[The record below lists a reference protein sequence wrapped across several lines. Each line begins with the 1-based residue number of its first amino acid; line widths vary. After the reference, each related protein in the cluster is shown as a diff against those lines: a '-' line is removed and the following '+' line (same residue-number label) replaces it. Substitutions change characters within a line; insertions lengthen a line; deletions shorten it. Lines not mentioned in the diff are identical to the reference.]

1 MGGAAPTVTGATSG
15 RAGIV
20 SLVAGQVRFRFAL
33 DAEAFADHVAA
44 FAVSAVPGAP
54 PEEHV
59 RRLSLD
65 DLYLAA
71 ACARGEDAAWEECLA
86 RHGGFLRAFARR
98 FLKEPAASDVTD
110 QVIAD
115 LWERGK
121 MARYQGRSTLR
132 TWLGSIVAHAAL
144 NAIKAGRRTLPLDRD
159 EDGAYRSA
167 TGGAPDTGAG
177 PDRSL
182 LEDLVKEA
190 MEGLPADDKLLL
202 LLHYEQGLTLDE
214 IAAVL
219 GGSKAALSR
228 KLQRTRNELRASI
241 DSLSRRR
248 AGSSAE
254 SLRAGIDLGRLE
266 LDLGRL
272 LGGAGVERHPGGAV

>member
-1 MGGAAPTVTGATSG
+1 VATVTVATAG
-15 RAGIV
+15 RAGIL

-33 DAEAFADHVAA
+33 DAEAFADRVAA
-44 FAVSAVPGAP
+44 FAVAAAPGTP
-54 PEEHV
+54 PEEHA

-71 ACARGEDAAWEECLA
+71 ACAHGEDAAWEECLA
-86 RHGGFLRAFARR
+86 RHGAFIRDFARR

-144 NAIKAGRRTLPLDRD
+144 NALKAARRTLPLEQE
-159 EDGAYRSA
+159 EDGGYRSQA
-167 TGGAPDTGAG
+167 PGAPDTGAG
-177 PDRSL
+177 QDRSL
-182 LEDLVKEA
+182 LEELVKEA
-190 MEGLPADDKLLL
+190 MEGVPAGGKLLL
-202 LLHYEQGLTLDE
+202 LLYYEQGLTLDE
-214 IAAVL
+214 MAAVV

-228 KLQRTRNELRASI
+228 KLQRTRDELRASI
-241 DSLSRRR
+241 DSISRRR
-248 AGSSAE
+248 AGSSAA

-272 LGGAGVERHPGGAV
+272 LGGAGLEREPGGAV

>member
-1 MGGAAPTVTGATSG
+1 MLPRKTMPSAAVLE
-15 RAGIV
+15 
-20 SLVAGQVRFRFAL
+20 LVAAQVRFRFAL
-33 DAEAFADHVAA
+33 DAKGFADHVAA
-44 FAVSAVPGAP
+44 LTVSAAPGAA
-54 PEEHV
+54 PEEHA

-71 ACARGEDAAWEECLA
+71 ACARGEEPAWEECLA
-86 RHGGFLRAFARR
+86 RHGAFIRDFARR
-98 FLKEPAASDVTD
+98 FLREPAASDVAD
-110 QVIAD
+110 QVVAD

-144 NAIKAGRRTLPLDRD
+144 NAIKAGRRSRPLETDD
-159 EDGAYRSA
+159 EGEHRGP
-167 TGGAPDTGAG
+167 TPRPAPASTAH
-177 PDRSL
+177 DRSL
-182 LEDLVKEA
+182 LETLVKEA
-190 MEGLPADDKLLL
+190 MESLPADDKLLL
-202 LLHYEQGLTLDE
+202 LLYYEQGLTLDE
-214 IAAVL
+214 MAGVV

-228 KLQRTRNELRASI
+228 KLQRTRDALHASI
-241 DSLSRRR
+241 ESLSQRH

-272 LGGAGVERHPGGAV
+272 LGGSVEGEPGGVV

>member
-1 MGGAAPTVTGATSG
+1 VTVATSG
-15 RAGIV
+15 RAGIL
-20 SLVAGQVRFRFAL
+20 SLVAGHVRFRFAL
-33 DAEAFADHVAA
+33 DAEAFAAHVAA
-44 FAVSAVPGAP
+44 FAASAAPGTR
-54 PEEHV
+54 PEEHA

-71 ACARGEDAAWEECLA
+71 ACARGEEAAWEECLA
-86 RHGGFLRAFARR
+86 RHGAFIRDFARR
-98 FLKEPAASDVTD
+98 FLRDPAAGDVAD
-110 QVIAD
+110 QVVAD

-144 NAIKAGRRTLPLDRD
+144 NAIKAGRRTQPLDGE
-159 EDGAYRSA
+159 EDGAHRIT
-167 TGGAPDTGAG
+167 TGARDTGAG
-177 PDRSL
+177 QDRPL
-182 LEDLVKEA
+182 LEALVKEA
-190 MEGLPADDKLLL
+190 MESLSPDDKLLL
-202 LLHYEQGLTLDE
+202 LLYYEQGLTLDE
-214 IAAVL
+214 MAAVL
-219 GGSKAALSR
+219 GSSKATLSR
-228 KLQRTRNELRASI
+228 KLQRTRDELRATI

-272 LGGAGVERHPGGAV
+272 LGGAAVERKPGGAV

>member
-1 MGGAAPTVTGATSG
+1 MGGAAATVTVATSG
-15 RAGIV
+15 RACIL

-44 FAVSAVPGAP
+44 FAVTAAPGTP
-54 PEEHV
+54 PEEHT

-86 RHGGFLRAFARR
+86 RHGGFIRDFARR

-144 NAIKAGRRTLPLDRD
+144 NAIKAGRRTLPLEQE
-159 EDGAYRSA
+159 EDGGYRSTPRGA
-167 TGGAPDTGAG
+167 TDVGAG
-177 PDRSL
+177 QERSL
-182 LEDLVKEA
+182 LEELVKEA
-190 MEGLPADDKLLL
+190 MEGLPAEGKLLL
-202 LLHYEQGLTLDE
+202 LLYYEQGLTLDE
-214 IAAVL
+214 MAAVL

-228 KLQRTRNELRASI
+228 KLQRTRDELRASI
-241 DSLSRRR
+241 ESLSRRR
-248 AGSSAE
+248 AGASAE

-272 LGGAGVERHPGGAV
+272 LGGVGVEQEPGGAV

>member
-1 MGGAAPTVTGATSG
+1 MGGAVATVTGATSG
-15 RAGIV
+15 RAGIL

-33 DAEAFADHVAA
+33 DTEAFADYVAA
-44 FAVSAVPGAP
+44 FAVSAAPGVPP
-54 PEEHV
+54 DEHV

-144 NAIKAGRRTLPLDRD
+144 NALKAARRTLPLERA
-159 EDGAYRSA
+159 DGGYRS
-167 TGGAPDTGAG
+167 TTRGAPDTEAG
-177 PDRSL
+177 PERSL
-182 LEDLVKEA
+182 LEELVKEA
-190 MEGLPADDKLLL
+190 MEGLPAVGKLLL
-202 LLHYEQGLTLDE
+202 LLYYEQGLTLDE
-214 IAAVL
+214 MAAVL

-228 KLQRTRNELRASI
+228 KLQRTRDELRASI

-254 SLRAGIDLGRLE
+254 WLRAGIDLGRLE

-272 LGGAGVERHPGGAV
+272 LGGAGVEREPGGAV

>member
-1 MGGAAPTVTGATSG
+1 MPSAAV
-15 RAGIV
+15 R
-20 SLVAGQVRFRFAL
+20 SLVTGQVRFRFTL
-33 DAEAFADHVAA
+33 DADGFADHVVAIAA
-44 FAVSAVPGAP
+44 SAAPGTAP
-54 PEEHV
+54 DEHA

-71 ACARGEDAAWEECLA
+71 ACARGEEAAWEECLA
-86 RHGGFLRAFARR
+86 RHGAFIRDFARR
-98 FLKEPAASDVTD
+98 FLREPAASDVAD

-144 NAIKAGRRTLPLDRD
+144 NALKSGRRTRPLERD
-159 EDGAYRSA
+159 EDAGHVA
-167 TGGAPDTGAG
+167 TVPADPHAAVGQ
-177 PDRSL
+177 DRTL
-182 LEDLVKEA
+182 LEALVKEA
-190 MEGLPADDKLLL
+190 MEGLPAEDKLLL

-214 IAAVL
+214 MAGVV

-228 KLQRTRNELRASI
+228 RLQRTRDVLHASI
-241 DSLSRRR
+241 DTLSRRH
-248 AGSSAE
+248 AGSSAA
-254 SLRAGIDLGRLE
+254 SLRSGIDLGRLE

-272 LGGAGVERHPGGAV
+272 LGGAEVEREPGGVV

>member
-1 MGGAAPTVTGATSG
+1 MTVPTAG
-15 RAGIV
+15 RARLL

-33 DAEAFADHVAA
+33 DPEAFADQLGGLV
-44 FAVSAVPGAP
+44 VSAAPGAP
-54 PEEHV
+54 PEEHI
-59 RRLSLD
+59 RGLSLD

-71 ACARGEDAAWEECLA
+71 ACAGGEEAAWEECLA
-86 RHGGFLRAFARR
+86 RHGAFIRDFARR
-98 FLKEPAASDVTD
+98 FLKEPAASDVAD
-110 QVIAD
+110 GVIAD

-144 NAIKAGRRTLPLDRD
+144 NAVKSGRRTLPLEEDQ
-159 EDGAYRSA
+159 DGAHQS
-167 TGGAPDTGAG
+167 TIGGASDTGTG
-177 PDRSL
+177 QERSL

-190 MEGLPADDKLLL
+190 MESLPADDKLRLL
-202 LLHYEQGLTLDE
+202 LYYEQGLTLE
-214 IAAVL
+214 EMAAVL

-228 KLQRTRNELRASI
+228 KLQRTRDELRTSI

-254 SLRAGIDLGRLE
+254 WLRAGIDLGRLE

-272 LGGAGVERHPGGAV
+272 LGGAAVEREPGGAV

>member
-1 MGGAAPTVTGATSG
+1 MGGAVATVTGAASG
-15 RAGIV
+15 RAGIL

-44 FAVSAVPGAP
+44 FAVSAAPGMP
-54 PEEHV
+54 PEEHA

-86 RHGGFLRAFARR
+86 RHGGFVRDFARR

-132 TWLGSIVAHAAL
+132 TWLGSIVAHASL
-144 NAIKAGRRTLPLDRD
+144 NAIKAGRRTLPLERD
-159 EDGAYRSA
+159 EDGAYRS
-167 TGGAPDTGAG
+167 TTRGAPDTGAG
-177 PDRSL
+177 PERSL
-182 LEDLVKEA
+182 LEELVKEA
-190 MEGLPADDKLLL
+190 MESLPSEGKLLL
-202 LLHYEQGLTLDE
+202 LLYYEQGLTLDE
-214 IAAVL
+214 MTAVV

-228 KLQRTRNELRASI
+228 KLQRTRDELRASI
-241 DSLSRRR
+241 ESLSRRR
-248 AGSSAE
+248 AGASAE

-272 LGGAGVERHPGGAV
+272 LGGAGVEREPGGAV